1 MDSLEELVLDNN
13 PMLDPP
19 ATVSISA
26 TRIIRTV
33 HLELSF
39 LTSVFV

>member
-19 ATVSISA
+19 ATVSISLL
-26 TRIIRTV
+26 IIRTV
-33 HLELSF
+33 HLELFF
-39 LTSVFV
+39 LTLVAV